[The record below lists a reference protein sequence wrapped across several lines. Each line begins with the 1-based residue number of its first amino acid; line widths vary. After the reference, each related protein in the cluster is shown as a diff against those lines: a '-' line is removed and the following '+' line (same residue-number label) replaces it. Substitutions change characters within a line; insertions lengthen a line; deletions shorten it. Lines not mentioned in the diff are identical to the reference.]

1 MSKKF
6 DKFGVQV
13 SGKGD
18 EVVVLGHGFGTNQSA
33 WSKLRPWL
41 EEHYAVVTYDMV
53 GSVPTNSYYY
63 DAVSY
68 ASLESFAEDLLTVMS
83 IAQVKKCS
91 FVGHSVAGMIGVL
104 ASLAHPTPIE
114 RLVLIGSSPSYLNR
128 PGYVGGFTPDG
139 IGAMLEPL
147 IENYRLWVDSFS
159 RMIAADGGENPTS
172 IDLARSLLNI
182 QPDIALS
189 ILTMIMRSDLR
200 DRLAEVKVPTIII
213 QTRRDAAVPLEVAQ
227 YMHDHIRGS
236 VLEILDTD
244 GHLPHISAPRKLI
257 EVLARSLP
265 TGVQLPS
272 PHLDSA

>member
-1 MSKKF
+1 
-6 DKFGVQV
+6 
-13 SGKGD
+13 
-18 EVVVLGHGFGTNQSA
+18 
-33 WSKLRPWL
+33 
-41 EEHYAVVTYDMV
+41 
-53 GSVPTNSYYY
+53 
-63 DAVSY
+63 
-68 ASLESFAEDLLTVMS
+68 
-83 IAQVKKCS
+83 
-91 FVGHSVAGMIGVL
+91 
-104 ASLAHPTPIE
+104 
-114 RLVLIGSSPSYLNR
+114 
-128 PGYVGGFTPDG
+128 
-139 IGAMLEPL
+139 MLEPL